1 MTREEF
7 NSLIEPEKTKRP
19 NDEDWK
25 IIEFVY
31 TFHPSISETRGKE
44 QIAYLYKTFG
54 MRIIKDMIQTAKRA
68 EAMEKELSE
77 LRAKYNKLKDDYN
90 ALSK

>member
-7 NSLIEPEKTKRP
+7 NSLIEPEKTKSP

-31 TFHPSISETRGKE
+31 SFHPSISETRGKE
-44 QIAYLYKTFG
+44 QIADLYKTFG

-77 LRAKYNKLKDDYN
+77 LRAKYNKLKDAYN
-90 ALSK
+90 ALSE

>member
-19 NDEDWK
+19 NDDDWE

-31 TFHPSISETRGKE
+31 SFHPSISETRGKE
-44 QIAYLYKTFG
+44 QITYLYKTFG
-54 MRIIKDMIQTAKRA
+54 MRIIKDMFQTAKRA
-68 EAMEKELSE
+68 ETMEKELSE
-77 LRAKYNKLKDDYN
+77 LRAKYNKLKDAYN
-90 ALSK
+90 ALSE

>member
-54 MRIIKDMIQTAKRA
+54 MRIIKDMIQPAKRA
-68 EAMEKELSE
+68 EAMEKELFE

-90 ALSK
+90 VLSK

>member
-7 NSLIEPEKTKRP
+7 NSLIEPKKTKRP

-31 TFHPSISETRGKE
+31 TFHPSISETCGKA
-44 QIAYLYKTFG
+44 QIADLYKTFG
-54 MRIIKDMIQTAKRA
+54 MRIIKDMLQTAKRA
-68 EAMEKELSE
+68 KVMEGELSE
-77 LRAKYNKLKDDYN
+77 LRAKYDSLKDAYN
-90 ALSK
+90 ALSE

>member
-7 NSLIEPEKTKRP
+7 NGLIELRTTKKP

-31 TFHPSISETRGKE
+31 NFHPSISETFGKA
-44 QIAYLYKTFG
+44 QIVYLYSMFG
-54 MRIIKDMIQTAKRA
+54 MRIIKDMYQTAKRA

-77 LRAKYNKLKDDYN
+77 LRAKCNKIKDAYN
-90 ALSK
+90 ALSE

>member
-7 NSLIEPEKTKRP
+7 NSLIGIETTMGP

-25 IIEFVY
+25 IIESVY
-31 TFHPSISETRGKE
+31 IFHPSISETHGKE
-44 QIAYLYKTFG
+44 QITYFYKTFG
-54 MRIIKDMIQTAKRA
+54 MRIIKDMFQTAKKA

-77 LRAKYNKLKDDYN
+77 LRAKYNKPKDAYN